1 MVVELLQLWRHQ
13 VRRQP
18 WEGREGRRHA
28 PQAAVPGPGRVWQP
42 VVPAAVSAVA
52 AVGPA
57 PALAAVQ
64 LEWKYWSLQKSR
76 L

>member
-1 MVVELLQLWRHQ
+1 MVELLQLWRHQ

-28 PQAAVPGPGRVWQP
+28 PQAAVSGPGRVWQP
-42 VVPAAVSAVA
+42 VVSAAVSAVA

-64 LEWKYWSLQKSR
+64 LEWKYWSLHKSR